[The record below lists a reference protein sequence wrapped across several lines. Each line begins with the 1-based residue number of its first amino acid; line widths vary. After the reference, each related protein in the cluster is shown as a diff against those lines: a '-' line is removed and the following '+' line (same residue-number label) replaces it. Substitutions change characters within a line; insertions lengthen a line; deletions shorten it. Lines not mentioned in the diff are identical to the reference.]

1 MDMYLL
7 GSDLIYSE
15 ESDLL
20 GSALIRSEQIRAEI
34 FYIRNKPAPGK
45 GNALKYFN
53 YFIQD
58 PEHFRADPSIL

>member
-34 FYIRNKPAPGK
+34 FYIRNEPAPGK

-53 YFIQD
+53 
-58 PEHFRADPSIL
+58 

>member
-20 GSALIRSEQIRAEI
+20 RSALIRSEQIRAEI

-53 YFIQD
+53 YF
-58 PEHFRADPSIL
+58 

>member
-34 FYIRNKPAPGK
+34 FYIQTKPAPGK

-58 PEHFRADPSIL
+58 PEHFRADPSTL